1 MSLSSAKIKVPITKK
16 IKMKQKLKDILM
28 AKIGNCYGMRSNS
41 KEKEFAEV
49 CDDENAIAERLKEIK
64 TYCFM
69 TMNKKIDSWYEMR
82 SNSSP
87 TPEQE
92 EEFAKLSHEILML
105 NPMFEKYFDELSH
118 EILTL
123 NPMLEK
129 CLDDKRDTKEIENW
143 LMKEQK

>member
-1 MSLSSAKIKVPITKK
+1 MSLKK
-16 IKMKQKLKDILM
+16 KLENILM
-28 AKIGNCYGMRSNS
+28 PKIGNCYGMKSNS
-41 KEKEFAEV
+41 SSKQEKEFAKL
-49 CDDENAIAERLKEIK
+49 CDDESAIAERLKEIK

-82 SNSSP
+82 SNSSL

-92 EEFAKLSHEILML
+92 EEFAELSHEILML
-105 NPMFEKYFDELSH
+105 NPMFEKYFGELSH

-143 LMKEQK
+143 LINKTNE